1 MNDSRR
7 KAIRKAIDAYLEK
20 VSAAKEEL
28 TEALTDIREAEE
40 ESSDNLPES
49 LQYGERGD
57 AMQDAINALDD
68 VISELDQ
75 DDEEIFSEVYDTC
88 GVA

>member
-7 KAIRKAIDAYLEK
+7 KAIRKAIDTYLEK

-40 ESSDNLPES
+40 ESYDNLPES

>member
-7 KAIRKAIDAYLEK
+7 KAIKKAIDSYLEK

-28 TEALTDIREAEE
+28 AEALTDIREAEE
-40 ESSDNLPES
+40 ESYDNLPES